1 MAATIPQA
9 IEALLEADATLMAIL
24 TGGVYTERGDGRAPV
39 SPADTPTAY
48 STDSTSGVVE
58 LKPCCVIRTEADV
71 ADGPANC
78 GERKT
83 VRIGMYQKEGYGST
97 SSALDRV
104 RVLLDNGFAQLD
116 GGRTVHLWYLDA
128 PFRES
133 FDDSI
138 EGGEGRREGVS
149 YEAARY
155 VAVTAS
161 PAV

>member
-1 MAATIPQA
+1 MSATIPGA
-9 IEALLEADATLMAIL
+9 VEAALEADATLMAIL

-48 STDSTSGVVE
+48 STDATSGVKE
-58 LKPCCVIRTEADV
+58 LLPCCVIRTEAET
-71 ADGPANC
+71 ADGPAWC
-78 GERKT
+78 GQRTT
-83 VRIGMYQKEGYGST
+83 VRVGVYQKEGYTST
-97 SSALDRV
+97 AAALNRIRALLHNAFLTLDSGHN
-104 RVLLDNGFAQLD
+104 LHTYWLDN
-116 GGRTVHLWYLDA
+116 

-155 VAVTAS
+155 VCVTAG
-161 PAV
+161 PA